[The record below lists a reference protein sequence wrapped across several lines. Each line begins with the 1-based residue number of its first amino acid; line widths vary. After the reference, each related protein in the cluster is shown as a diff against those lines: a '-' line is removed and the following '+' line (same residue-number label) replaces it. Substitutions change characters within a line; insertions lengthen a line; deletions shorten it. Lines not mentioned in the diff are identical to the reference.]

1 MPADTATAPLVTIFF
16 AMPFA
21 CFNTS
26 ASGTTL
32 LTRPSAFASGAISIS
47 PVSINSIALAF
58 PINLGRRCVPPKPGM
73 IPRLISGWPSL
84 TLSPA
89 TRIWH
94 AIASS
99 SPPPRHTP
107 LIAAIVGLDESSSLF
122 RICCPFVVA
131 SMPPFADEIFTISLI
146 SAPATKN
153 VPEPVTMIAF
163 ASLSFASSSSALP
176 SSVITAALKALAGGL
191 LMVIVAIF
199 SSIT

>member
-1 MPADTATAPLVTIFF
+1 
-16 AMPFA
+16 MPFA

-32 LTRPSAFASGAISIS
+32 LTRPSALASGAIIMS

-58 PINLGRRCVPPKPGM
+58 PINLGKRCVPPKPGM
-73 IPRLISGWPSL
+73 MPRFISGWPSL

-89 TRIWH
+89 TRMWH

-99 SPPPRHTP
+99 RPPPRHMP
-107 LIAAIVGLDESSSLF
+107 FIAAIVGFCESSSLF
-122 RICCPFVVA
+122 SICCPFVVA
-131 SMPPFADEIFTISLI
+131 SMPPLADEIFTISLI

-153 VPEPVTMIAF
+153 VPAPVTMIAF
-163 ASLSFASSSSALP
+163 ASLFFASSSNALP
-176 SSVITAALKALAGGL
+176 SSVITAALKVFAGGL